1 MKRIW
6 CFLCLKHL
14 DTWFASSI
22 QIIMSWF
29 YSIFVYK
36 VQNKFKIEQR
46 FDEIW
51 PTWQMDKQLK
61 ETTTRKKNLLC
72 WFDKNLQNGQNDD
85 GKKTFFKSNHSM
97 LVEAWKKLFAINDWW
112 SLLADLIS
120 PIIHQA
126 SATFHNCIHVQFI
139 GQSHDNMS
147 TRRKFFIKRGVVDL
161 KFWIHSWDR
170 KCKPKWQKPFV
181 SCL

>member
-1 MKRIW
+1 MWLINEKDLVFPLFEASRHLI
-6 CFLCLKHL
+6 CIFYTNHHDFTVFL
-14 DTWFASSI
+14 FI
-22 QIIMSWF
+22 
-29 YSIFVYK
+29 
-36 VQNKFKIEQR
+36 KFKIEQR

-51 PTWQMDKQLK
+51 PAWQMDKQLK

-112 SLLADLIS
+112 SLLDDLIS

>member
-1 MKRIW
+1 MT
-6 CFLCLKHL
+6 CL
-14 DTWFASSI
+14 T
-22 QIIMSWF
+22 
-29 YSIFVYK
+29 
-36 VQNKFKIEQR
+36 
-46 FDEIW
+46 
-51 PTWQMDKQLK
+51 
-61 ETTTRKKNLLC
+61 
-72 WFDKNLQNGQNDD
+72 NGQAIKRDNHQKEKSFMLVWQKPSKWSKWWWKED
-85 GKKTFFKSNHSM
+85 FFKSNHSM

-112 SLLADLIS
+112 SLLDDLIS